1 MSLKIRPAYL
11 WVSLLSCSFILLSST
26 RFIAVALPASD
37 SAPAASVKL
46 AQFNLNLPSIGIP
59 RVPSI
64 EEVLKGAIAD
74 QITQS
79 LGRTLQTESP
89 IVSSAQNV
97 FPTVATLSGKPFR
110 AGGDLRSIWQQIRTS
125 RDGSVLL
132 TPGDYAIP
140 VSVFC
145 MKHAASSPPGHR
157 YLLAPL
163 KGKLADVIAALN
175 SRTVGSN
182 IPHSQ
187 LQVLSW
193 NLQAG
198 MKYEEMTPELRAIVD
213 RVLPE
218 FKPRLTR
225 SFLEQIETSWS
236 QLSSTVPGLPSMDSS
251 LNRLGDVGKTV
262 VTIKQTR
269 ETLLRYGNNY
279 ELLSRA
285 LVTQDARATVGDTP
299 WSRISDRVYA
309 RMVTQGDYSSPA
321 ELQMRVV
328 PAANSAG
335 AAPFQVASSQ
345 GLVSSQ
351 LAASPVP
358 VNLTNLVADPQNA
371 GIQPLSMSP
380 QPPKP
385 DEDEDESGSGTLEL
399 KGEGYTGPQSPP
411 QGFPQV

>member
-1 MSLKIRPAYL
+1 
-11 WVSLLSCSFILLSST
+11 
-26 RFIAVALPASD
+26 
-37 SAPAASVKL
+37 
-46 AQFNLNLPSIGIP
+46 
-59 RVPSI
+59 
-64 EEVLKGAIAD
+64 
-74 QITQS
+74 
-79 LGRTLQTESP
+79 
-89 IVSSAQNV
+89 
-97 FPTVATLSGKPFR
+97 
-110 AGGDLRSIWQQIRTS
+110 
-125 RDGSVLL
+125 
-132 TPGDYAIP
+132 
-140 VSVFC
+140 
-145 MKHAASSPPGHR
+145 
-157 YLLAPL
+157 
-163 KGKLADVIAALN
+163 
-175 SRTVGSN
+175 
-182 IPHSQ
+182 
-187 LQVLSW
+187 
-193 NLQAG
+193 
-198 MKYEEMTPELRAIVD
+198 
-213 RVLPE
+213 
-218 FKPRLTR
+218 
-225 SFLEQIETSWS
+225 
-236 QLSSTVPGLPSMDSS
+236 MDSS